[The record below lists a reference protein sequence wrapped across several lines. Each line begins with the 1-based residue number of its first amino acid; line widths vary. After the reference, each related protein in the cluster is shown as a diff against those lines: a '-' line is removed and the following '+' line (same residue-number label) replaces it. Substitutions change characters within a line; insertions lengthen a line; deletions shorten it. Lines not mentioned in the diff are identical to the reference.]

1 MTGTSASRRLLRP
14 GASHNGRLR
23 FIKSYFRDST
33 GPPPPPK
40 VENLCKRVKIKQ
52 QFLNKYV
59 WSFTLDSGEG
69 MKT

>member
-1 MTGTSASRRLLRP
+1 MEGFAPLKVILGIP
-14 GASHNGRLR
+14 QAHHH
-23 FIKSYFRDST
+23 
-33 GPPPPPK
+33 PPK

-69 MKT
+69 MGT